1 MSNSP
6 VKILIVG
13 AGNRGT
19 GYAQNATKDGL
30 AEIVGIAE
38 PREARRE
45 HLVEEF
51 NIPRENVFSDW
62 KEAVAKEKF
71 CDAVVIATQDSM
83 HTEPALAFASKGYHM
98 LLEKP
103 LAPTPE
109 ECEQICQAAIDND
122 IIFSVGHVLRY
133 TPYTQKLKEIIES
146 GVIGEVVSLQH
157 LEPVTYWHQAHS
169 YVRGNWRNEKESSF
183 MLLAKS
189 CHDIDWIRYIMN
201 GKISHISSF
210 GSLHHFKK
218 ENRPEKAADRCLD
231 CEVENE
237 CPYSAKRIYMSR
249 IEKGEKG
256 WPVDVITDELTEEGV
271 MEALRSGPYGRCVY
285 DCDNDVVDHQVVN
298 LEFNDGRTASMTM
311 TAFNIGTNGRKT
323 NVFGTKGELLC
334 DGKNIT
340 HVDFL
345 TEERKEICCYAGEGM
360 ASDGHGGGDYGL
372 TTAFVKAVATGDRSH
387 IVSGP
392 EETLE
397 THLAVFAAE
406 KSRLERSVKSI

>member
-1 MSNSP
+1 MSDSP
-6 VKILIVG
+6 VTIMIVG

-19 GYAQNATKDGL
+19 GYARNATATGK
-30 AEIVGIAE
+30 AKIVGVAE
-38 PREARRE
+38 PRQHWRE
-45 HLVEEF
+45 RMAKEY
-51 NIPRENVFSDW
+51 NIPEENVFTDW
-62 KEAVAKEKF
+62 KDAAAAEKF
-71 CDAVVIATQDSM
+71 CDAVVVSTQDSM
-83 HTEPALAFASKGYHM
+83 HTEPAIAFANKGYHM

-103 LAPTPE
+103 LAPTAE
-109 ECEQICQAAIDND
+109 ECEKICQAAIDNN

-133 TPYTQKLKEIIES
+133 TPYTKKVKEIIES

-169 YVRGNWRNEKESSF
+169 YIRGNWRNEEESSF

-189 CHDIDWIRYIMN
+189 CHDVDWIRYIMN

-218 ENRPEKAADRCLD
+218 ENQPEKASSRCLD
-231 CEVENE
+231 CEVEGE
-237 CPYSAKRIYMSR
+237 CAYSAKRIYMGR
-249 IEKGEKG
+249 AEKGDFG
-256 WPVDVITDELTEEGV
+256 WPVDVITSDLTKEGV
-271 MEALRSGPYGRCVY
+271 LKALEEGPYGRCVY

-298 LEFNDGRTASMTM
+298 LEFEDGRTASMTM
-311 TAFNIGTNGRKT
+311 TGFNIGTNGRKT
-323 NVFGTKGELLC
+323 NIFGTKGELLC
-334 DGKNIT
+334 DGVNIT

-345 TEERKEICCYAGEGM
+345 TEERIEIDCSGGEGM
-360 ASDGHGGGDYGL
+360 ASDGHGGGDAGL
-372 TTAFVKAVATGDRSH
+372 TSSFVEALAQNDSSI

-406 KSRLERSVKSI
+406 RSRLEKTVQSI

>member
-1 MSNSP
+1 MSQGP

-13 AGNRGT
+13 AGNRGS
-19 GYAQNATKDGL
+19 GYAHNSTKDGL
-30 AEIVGIAE
+30 AKIVGVAE
-38 PREARRE
+38 PRDFHRE
-45 HLVEEF
+45 RLVEKHG
-51 NIPRENVFSDW
+51 IPPENVFKDW
-62 KEAVAKEKF
+62 KEAAEREKF

-83 HTEPALAFASKGYHM
+83 HTEPALAFAKKGYHM

-103 LAPTPE
+103 LAPTAE
-109 ECEQICQAAIDND
+109 ECQIICQAAIDAN

-133 TPYTQKLKEIIES
+133 TPYTEKLKEVIAS

-169 YVRGNWRNEKESSF
+169 YIRGNWRNEKESSF

-201 GKISHISSF
+201 GKISNISSF

-218 ENRPEKAADRCLD
+218 ENMPENASERCLD
-231 CEVENE
+231 CEVEPH

-249 IEKGEKG
+249 AEKGEFG
-256 WPVDVITDELTEEGV
+256 WPVEVVTTERST
-271 MEALRSGPYGRCVY
+271 EAVKKALEEGPYGRCVY
-285 DCDNDVVDHQVVN
+285 ACDNDVVDHQVVN
-298 LEFNDGRTASMTM
+298 LEFDDGRTASMTM
-311 TAFNIGTNGRKT
+311 TGFNIGTTGRET
-323 NVFGTKGELLC
+323 NIFGTKGQLIC
-334 DGKNIT
+334 DSKVIT

-345 TEERKEICCYAGEGM
+345 TEERKEINCYAGEGM
-360 ASDGHGGGDYGL
+360 AGDGHGGGDAGL
-372 TTAFVKAVATGDRSH
+372 TTAFVKAVANNDPSM

-406 KSRLERSVKSI
+406 KSRVEKTVQSI